1 MEDYLFLV
9 GSLVLAAYAV
19 ATGSKSKTSQTVPFN
34 ESRGN
39 PLIDGNKY
47 SFRPPKSSKKKSRS
61 RRSSSMKSA

>member
-19 ATGSKSKTSQTVPFN
+19 ASGSKTKSSQTVPFN

-47 SFRPPKSSKKKSRS
+47 SFRPPKSSKKKSS
-61 RRSSSMKSA
+61 RRTPTSRKSA